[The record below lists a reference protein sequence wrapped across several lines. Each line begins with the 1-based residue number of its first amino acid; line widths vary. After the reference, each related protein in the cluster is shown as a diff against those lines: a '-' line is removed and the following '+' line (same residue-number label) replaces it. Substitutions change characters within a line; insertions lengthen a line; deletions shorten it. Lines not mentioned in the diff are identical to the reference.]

1 MCHRKY
7 SLLILCFSTIAC
19 CLAKELSAELLY
31 SGRAQSFLYNYEN
44 LYSTTPAGEAE
55 DNFRFYQYL
64 RLNLKQRGG
73 KSSVSFHT
81 YLRVTDD
88 FNVDYSDD
96 PYWRFYNG
104 YLKWD
109 TRRAS
114 LTVGRQWVHLGPG
127 SLTLDG
133 ANLSVDLAGKS
144 KLTGYLG
151 LESPYSRRFSFQGWE
166 KARSGGLYFTT
177 KKISRV
183 NLGIGFY
190 QKNRHGEVAFREAG
204 INAKAA
210 LPGGWKL
217 NSRLDVNLL
226 EDKVQKGLLRL
237 RYQGHERINFFG
249 EYKHYQPRLFY
260 QSYFRRFK
268 PKANDQLRGGLT
280 YFLTPAVT
288 LNTTYSAVFFEDENS
303 GYLSLSAA
311 CPHGWL
317 TYYRGD
323 GFGGDEDG
331 FVVGASLPVK
341 EKFELFADIDYSRYR
356 FYEEEDRDYL
366 FSSIFGVNWR
376 PSRELMAGVEFQDL
390 NNDTLSKDFR
400 LLLKFA
406 YNFSSAF

>member
-1 MCHRKY
+1 MHQRNY
-7 SLLILCFSTIAC
+7 SLLILSLSI
-19 CLAKELSAELLY
+19 LALCRVNELSAKLIY
-31 SGRAQSFLYNYEN
+31 SGRAQSL
-44 LYSTTPAGEAE
+44 LYSYEDLYSSPAAQEE
-55 DNFRFYQYL
+55 NNFRFYQYL
-64 RLNLKQRGG
+64 RLNLKQRSE
-73 KSSVSFHT
+73 KSTLSFHT

-88 FNVDYSDD
+88 LNIDYTDD
-96 PYWRFYNG
+96 PHWRLYNG
-104 YLKWD
+104 YLTWD
-109 TRRAS
+109 KHS
-114 LTVGRQWVHLGPG
+114 SSVTVGRQWIHLGPG

-133 ANLSVDLAGKS
+133 INLSVGSAGKS

-151 LESPYSRRFSFQGWE
+151 LESPYSRRFNLQGWE
-166 KARSGGLYFTT
+166 KARSGGLHFTT
-177 KKISRV
+177 KAIRRLS
-183 NLGIGFY
+183 LGVGFY

-204 INAKAA
+204 LNAKAT
-210 LPGGWKL
+210 LPGGWQL

-226 EDKVQKGLLRL
+226 EDKIQKGMVRL
-237 RYQGHERINFFG
+237 RYKGHERVHFFG

-268 PKANDQLRGGLT
+268 PKANDQFRGGMT
-280 YFLTPAVT
+280 YFITPGVS
-288 LNTTYSAVFFEDENS
+288 LNASYAAVFFEDENN

-331 FVVGASLPVK
+331 FAVGASVPVK
-341 EKFELFADIDYSRYR
+341 ENFELFANIDYSRYR

-366 FSSIFGVNWR
+366 FSSVFGFNWR
-376 PSRELMAGVEFQDL
+376 PRRDVTAGVEFQDV
-390 NNDTLSKDFR
+390 NNNVFSKDFR